1 MLRPARRRAFPRT
14 ALATAVVLAATS
26 GLTGTLTLP
35 AAAEDP
41 APAPAADEV
50 VADEV
55 VIPDPGRFMP
65 RGEKIDH
72 AGTTGYV
79 HTQEGSSLRWRDLAT
94 GTDSPL
100 PPKYLTADTAR
111 HSGHFAYYNRDTR
124 QFTVTDLATG
134 LATATLEVPAGQ
146 NWTRAF
152 TADGLVSATKTADG
166 AYDGLRLL
174 RKTGGEVTEQVI
186 TGLREPVA
194 KLYVLEQDM
203 RGALLTT
210 QKVAEGP
217 YTSYLLDYATATLTP
232 TTTVS
237 LFADRSLGHD
247 RLLVEQSND
256 AVLTVPRDNPSATPV
271 VTPLPAKGVNEAAW
285 STSTVLGDW
294 ILVRH
299 DLDPFWGKYSAGGK
313 LYAVPLGGGTA
324 RELLPHGADKL
335 TVTPDGSV
343 LVVGGSSAQDWAVHR
358 VTLGE
363 DGAPQLTTVRKV
375 PQMPATYRGIAV
387 GGGRVHYL
395 SDTNPGQTLYEVD
408 TRTPTEAR
416 RRDWYPT
423 DNMPAPKGPLSLGDG
438 ESAVAWSS
446 SVQTPITENSGR
458 SLYLSADATLLDAG
472 GRYTLSTDGST
483 QYVGDFGD
491 TQGSQIL
498 LKRPQG
504 AAALW
509 GTKLWKPATVTGKVN
524 AYDLVTKA
532 TTPDIDLGSGCVPA
546 ELQALGR
553 WLYWACAGGAKAG
566 VYDQQGKKSVAV
578 PAGEALLGDGYV
590 VRRDNAAGKLLLT
603 DAATGRTSEFA
614 DIPVRTAAGS
624 GRRVDW
630 AVDKFGGGV
639 AFVDAQKNIHV
650 KRVPI
655 APQALTVLHA
665 FEMGKYASDP
675 TWTHLWRLSRP
686 AGAWKVTIRTAGG
699 NVVRTLSGEGGE
711 GASIRAVWDGKDDAG
726 NGVLEGS
733 YRYDLEAHEPGGTT
747 TALRAGGTIQ
757 AYGTVLTTSP
767 SSYQPLA
774 PKRILDTRA
783 GVGIRKAKLVPW
795 QRFQLKVAG
804 VGGVPA
810 TGVGSVVLNVTATNT
825 TKPGHIT
832 VLPGTAGPYHS
843 SNGTSQV
850 NFTAGQTASNL
861 VTVPVVDGKVEFFAN
876 TSGSTDLVADV
887 SGYYTPGTGGSA
899 FQPLTP
905 TRFMDTRSG
914 MGVPRAKIGQ
924 GGTARLQ
931 VTGVKGVPASG
942 VTAVVMNVTATNATR
957 STYVTAYPDGTP
969 RPGTSSLN
977 VPAGRTVAGAVVV
990 PVVNGKVAFTN
1001 GWGSVDLLGD
1011 VVGYYTGGEGAAFT
1025 GSEPRRLM
1033 DTRLGFGVRKGAVGP
1048 GQSVTLQVGGS
1059 GVIPE
1064 KVRAVVLNVTATQ
1077 PTTAGYV
1084 TVHPAGTPRGTT
1096 SSLNFRAGQ
1105 TVPNLV
1111 VVPVVDGK
1119 VTFSNHSGDV
1129 HLIADV
1135 EGWFL

>member
-1 MLRPARRRAFPRT
+1 MLRTARRRAFPRT

-26 GLTGTLTLP
+26 GLTGTMTLP

-50 VADEV
+50 V
-55 VIPDPGRFMP
+55 IPDPGRFRP
-65 RGEKIDH
+65 RAVDIDH
-72 AGTTGYV
+72 AGAGGYV
-79 HTQEGSSLRWRDLAT
+79 HSQEGRTLLWRDLAT

-100 PPKYLTADTAR
+100 PSKYLAADTAR
-111 HSGHFAYYNRDTR
+111 HSGHFAFFDRDTR
-124 QFTVTDLATG
+124 RMTVTDLSTGATTTLDVPPAQG
-134 LATATLEVPAGQ
+134 QVWLRGFTRDSMLTAT
-146 NWTRAF
+146 R
-152 TADGLVSATKTADG
+152 TADGRYG
-166 AYDGLRLL
+166 GLRLW
-174 RKTGGEVTEQVI
+174 RSTGGEVTEQPV
-186 TGLREPVA
+186 TGLRDTVA
-194 KLYVLEQDM
+194 SVRVLEQDM
-203 RGALLTT
+203 RGALVTT
-210 QKVAEGP
+210 QAVAEGP
-217 YTSYLLDYATATLTP
+217 YTTYLLDYATAELTP
-232 TTTVS
+232 TTTVP
-237 LFADRSLGHD
+237 LLADRSLGHD

-271 VTPLPAKGVNEAAW
+271 VTPLPAKGMNEAAW
-285 STSTVLGDW
+285 SKSTVLGDW

-299 DLDPFWGKYSAGGK
+299 DLDPFWGTYSEGGK

-324 RELLPHGADKL
+324 RELLPHGAGDL
-335 TVTPDGSV
+335 TVMPDGSV
-343 LVVGGSSAQDWAVHR
+343 LVVGGTRAQDWAVHH

-363 DGAPQLTTVRKV
+363 DGVPRLAPVAKV
-375 PQMPATYRGIAV
+375 PQMPASYRGIAV
-387 GGGRVHYL
+387 GGGRVSYL
-395 SDTNPGQTLYEVD
+395 SNTMPGQTLYEVD
-408 TRTPTEAR
+408 TRTPTEVR
-416 RRDWYPT
+416 RRDWYAT
-423 DNMPAPKGPLSLGDG
+423 DNMPAPKGPFSLGDG
-438 ESAVAWSS
+438 QSAVAWSS
-446 SVQTPITENSGR
+446 AVEAPIIENSSR
-458 SLYLSADATLLDAG
+458 VVYLPAEATLLDAG
-472 GRYTLSTDGST
+472 GRYTLSTDGTS
-483 QYVGDFGD
+483 QYVTDFGD
-491 TQGSQIL
+491 TQGAQIL

-509 GTKLWKPATVTGKVN
+509 GTKLWKPAATGTGKVN
-524 AYDLVTKA
+524 SYDLVTQVTA
-532 TTPDIDLGSGCVPA
+532 PVIDLGSGCVPA

-566 VYDQQGKKSVAV
+566 VYDQQLKKSVAV

-603 DAATGRTSEFA
+603 EAATGRTSEFA
-614 DIPVRTAAGS
+614 DIPVRTATGS

-630 AVDKFGGGV
+630 SVDKFGGGV

-655 APQALTVLHA
+655 APQPLAVLHA
-665 FEMGKYASDP
+665 FEMGKYPSDP
-675 TWTHLWRLSRP
+675 VWTHLWRLSRP

-699 NVVRTLSGEGGE
+699 SVVRTLSGEGGE
-711 GASIRAVWDGKDDAG
+711 GASVRAVWDGKDEAG
-726 NGVLEGS
+726 NGVLEGT
-733 YRYDLEAHEPGGTT
+733 YRYDLEAREPGGTT

-774 PKRILDTRA
+774 PKRVLDTRA
-783 GVGIRKAKLVPW
+783 GVGIRKAKLAPW

-810 TGVGSVVLNVTATNT
+810 TGATSVVLNVTATNT
-825 TKPGHIT
+825 TKPGHIS

-843 SNGTSQV
+843 SNGSSQV
-850 NFTAGQTASNL
+850 NFTAGQTTSNL
-861 VTVPVVDGKVEFFAN
+861 VVVPVVDGKVEFFAN

-887 SGYYTPGTGGSA
+887 SGYHTTATGSA
-899 FQPLTP
+899 FQPLAP

-914 MGVPRAKIGQ
+914 TGVPRAKIGQ

-931 VTGVKGVPASG
+931 VAGVKGVPASG
-942 VTAVVMNVTATNATR
+942 VTAVVMNVTATNATKG
-957 STYVTAYPDGTP
+957 TYVTAYPDGTP

-1011 VVGYYTGGEGAAFT
+1011 VVGYYTNGSGSAFT
-1025 GSEPRRLM
+1025 GTEPRRLM

-1048 GQSVTLQVGGS
+1048 GQSVTLQAGGA

-1064 KVRAVVLNVTATQ
+1064 KVKAVVLNVTATQ

-1119 VTFSNHSGDV
+1119 VTFSNHSGNV